1 MIKINQYIKFLD
13 YPGYQHPHCNC
24 LLIEDDVRCIID
36 SSCGEEDLAYLK
48 QRPVDIILHT
58 HGHHDHY
65 FYNHC
70 FPNSTIYMH
79 QADHAIAQSTGSY
92 LHFFGIEPLGKNPQ
106 LNSFFLKATQ
116 YLTTE
121 IHARIEDKQ
130 GLDLGSTRLEML
142 HLPGHSAGHCGFL
155 FPDQGFVYTGDIDLS
170 VFGPWYGNLN
180 CKVQDFL
187 DSLDRLIAL
196 KPDYI
201 ITGHGEGIV
210 KEKVIPRLQKFRDI
224 IYYREQRILDL
235 IKSGHHTLEEMAAKC
250 PVYQKIPKPHAIYY
264 IYEQVMILVHLW
276 HLEEQEIIFKEG
288 QGYYLR

>member
-250 PVYQKIPKPHAIYY
+250 PVYQKIPKPQAIYY
-264 IYEQVMILVHLW
+264 IYEQGDAIQYILQWPGTVVLLPGFW
-276 HLEEQEIIFKEG
+276 PAVG
-288 QGYYLR
+288 